1 MTKLRGRVQRWR
13 WLLFLGGLTAA
24 LSVGCGGETLGP
36 PPAAPGLASMD
47 AAIPNDLDWVVRV
60 DLKRMRDALGPVLVQ
75 RIREEAE
82 AAGGE
87 KNSVNLAFSLADT
100 VWIGFRAA
108 ERFDLTDNVVVMRG
122 RFNDLELPSGE
133 DWGPET
139 DLGGD
144 WRRRSQRG
152 KLKRFEPRR
161 LYLRGNDTLVFV
173 SAAEIDSVRRQIERG
188 EQDPRVSPPDRGV
201 LAFAGRVNLGKP
213 ISDRPWARERPEIRK
228 LLRDAELITGFIDL
242 EAGQARLELDVEYTD
257 AAVAKSA
264 GEQVARLLEAV
275 QALGAPFAELGE
287 GVKAVVVDTHVVL
300 RWRVSLLKLGRLLV
314 AGSGGGPAGDSLD
327 TPPAEAE

>member
-1 MTKLRGRVQRWR
+1 M
-13 WLLFLGGLTAA
+13 
-24 LSVGCGGETLGP
+24 GCGGEALGP
-36 PPAAPGLASMD
+36 PPAAPALGSVD

-60 DLKRMRDALGPVLVQ
+60 DLKRMRDALGPIIVG
-75 RIREEAE
+75 RIRQEAE
-82 AAGGE
+82 AASGDA
-87 KNSVNLAFSLADT
+87 NSLNLALKQADT

-122 RFNDLELPSGE
+122 RFTDLQLPSGE

-152 KLKRFEPRR
+152 KLQRFQPRR

-173 SAAEIDSVRRQIERG
+173 SEAEIDSVNRQIERG

-213 ISDRPWARERPEIRK
+213 LSDRPWARERPEIRK
-228 LLRDAELITGFIDL
+228 LLRDADAVSGFVDL
-242 EAGQARLELDVEYTD
+242 EAGQARLEVDVEYVDST
-257 AAVAKSA
+257 VAKAA
-264 GEQVARLLEAV
+264 GDQAKRLLEAM
-275 QALGAPFAELGE
+275 QALGPPFDELGKGIATE
-287 GVKAVVVDTHVVL
+287 VVDAHLVL
-300 RWRVSLLKLGRLLV
+300 RWKVSLIALGRLI
-314 AGSGGGPAGDSLD
+314 AGASGFVETTSDGAAPEPGAGDD
-327 TPPAEAE
+327 